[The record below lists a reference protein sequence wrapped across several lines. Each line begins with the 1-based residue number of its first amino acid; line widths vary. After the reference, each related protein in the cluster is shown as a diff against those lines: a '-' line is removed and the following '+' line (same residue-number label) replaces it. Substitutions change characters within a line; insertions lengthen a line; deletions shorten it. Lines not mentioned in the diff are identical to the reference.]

1 MFNLHFPKISDF
13 LCAHTHTWG
22 RSMVFHLVVCSMGY
36 WPWCYSWTICHHF
49 LANAVHGVT
58 ACDMG
63 LLLGTWG
70 YCLWKVQKHSFEVI
84 SKYFDYL
91 LGTQK
96 TLCLGTTCVFRKIS
110 FFFRFFAALKV
121 CWKFVANF
129 QSNFQWGCK
138 FDWNFQCKL
147 SRLDCN
153 FQCKLSRLDWKF
165 NETCR
170 VTLKLSVQTFIES
183 CNPALEVC
191 IESFS
196 QTCNP
201 PPGSLTES
209 LQQTCNK
216 LSGQQKNYRKK
227 LVFFKE
233 IMFS

>member
-1 MFNLHFPKISDF
+1 
-13 LCAHTHTWG
+13 
-22 RSMVFHLVVCSMGY
+22 
-36 WPWCYSWTICHHF
+36 
-49 LANAVHGVT
+49 
-58 ACDMG
+58 
-63 LLLGTWG
+63 
-70 YCLWKVQKHSFEVI
+70 
-84 SKYFDYL
+84 
-91 LGTQK
+91 
-96 TLCLGTTCVFRKIS
+96 LCLGTTCVFRKIS

-129 QSNFQWGCK
+129 QSNFQGGCK

-170 VTLKLSVQTFIES
+170 VTLKLSMQTFIES

-201 PPGSLTES
+201 PWKFDWKFATN
-209 LQQTCNK
+209 LQQTF
-216 LSGQQKNYRKK
+216 RAAKK
-227 LVFFKE
+227 LQKKTCFFLRNHVFLNKYKKFLKNGFQFDKKY
-233 IMFS
+233 IQILKTIVFAFNGMFFHATICFFNCRFHICY